1 MAPEDSPHRRMKRLL
16 ARVRVLAVL
25 GALIA
30 GCAQPDSGS
39 TPLRFWVMGREAE
52 VISQLL
58 PDFERRNPGVHV
70 VVQQLPWTAAHEKL
84 LTAFAGDALPDIC
97 QLGNTWI
104 PELDA
109 LGALEPLDA
118 RAAASSVVA
127 PADYFPGIWD
137 TNRIDGALRGIPWYV
152 DTRLI
157 FYRRDL
163 LAQAGFDHPPC
174 SWAEW
179 AQMMAAIKRRVGS
192 SGYAIL
198 FPLNE
203 FEPLLALSL
212 QGPQPLLAEGGRRG
226 DFRGEGFR
234 HALDFYVAAFRNEWA
249 PGMSNTQISNVWT
262 EFGRGFFAFYVSG
275 PWNIAEF
282 RKRMPPEHQ
291 KDWMTAPLPGADGP
305 GASIAGGSSLVIMK
319 SSRNKDA
326 AWRLIEYL
334 SEPGV
339 QQRFHALTGNLPPR
353 RSTWADARLAGDPY
367 ARAFRDQLER
377 VRPAPAVPEWDRI
390 VNAMQAVADEVVRG
404 RLPIER
410 APAELDQ
417 RVDAMLEKR
426 RWMLARR
433 QPG

>member
-1 MAPEDSPHRRMKRLL
+1 MVLSGMKRLR
-16 ARVRVLAVL
+16 ACVGVLAML

-30 GCAQPDSGS
+30 GCAQRDSG
-39 TPLRFWVMGREAE
+39 TTLRFWVMGREAL

-58 PDFERRNPGVHV
+58 PEFRRRNPGVRV

-97 QLGNTWI
+97 QLGNTWV
-104 PELDA
+104 PELAA

-118 RAAASSVVA
+118 RARASSAVA

-137 TNRIDGALRGIPWYV
+137 TNRIDGALLGIPWYV

-163 LAQAGFDHPPC
+163 LLQAGFDHPPRT
-174 SWAEW
+174 WEEW
-179 AQMMAAIKRRVGS
+179 ARMMAAIKRRVGS
-192 SGYAIL
+192 EGYAIL

-212 QGPQPLLAEGGRRG
+212 QGPRPLLADGGRRG

-234 HALDFYVAAFRNEWA
+234 RALDFYVAAFRNEWA

-262 EFGRGFFAFYVSG
+262 EFGRGYFAFYVSG

-282 RKRMPPEHQ
+282 RKRLPPERQ
-291 KDWMTAPLPGADGP
+291 GDWMTAPLPGADGP

-319 SSRNKDA
+319 ASRQKDA

-334 SEPGV
+334 SEPQV
-339 QQRFHALTGNLPPR
+339 QQRFHAMTGNLPPR
-353 RSTWADARLAGDPY
+353 RATWADPRLANDPY

-377 VRPAPAVPEWDRI
+377 VRPAPAVPEWERI
-390 VNAMQAVADEVVRG
+390 VNEMQAVADEVVRG

-417 RVDAMLEKR
+417 RVDAMLDKR